1 MIVEVHLHAT
11 LRFENNEEGQIIRIE
26 LPESSSIKNLL
37 GKLSIDMDSDHM
49 LFVLNGRTSG
59 LAQKL
64 EDGDVLNL
72 MTALSG
78 G

>member
-1 MIVEVHLHAT
+1 MIVEVQLHAT

-37 GKLSIDMDSDHM
+37 EKLSIDMDPDHM

-59 LAQKL
+59 PDQKL

-72 MTALSG
+72 ITALSG

>member
-1 MIVEVHLHAT
+1 MVVEVHLHAI
-11 LRFENNEEGQIIRIE
+11 LRFENNEERQIIRIE
-26 LPESSSIKNLL
+26 MPESSSIKNLL
-37 GKLSIDMDSDHM
+37 GKLPIDIDPEHM

-59 LAQKL
+59 LDQKL
-64 EDGDVLNL
+64 KDGDVLNL

>member
-1 MIVEVHLHAT
+1 MIVEVQLHAT

-37 GKLSIDMDSDHM
+37 GKLPIDIDPDHM

-59 LAQKL
+59 LDHNL
-64 EDGDVLNL
+64 EDGDVLNI

>member
-1 MIVEVHLHAT
+1 MIVEVQLHAT

-37 GKLSIDMDSDHM
+37 GKLPIDIDPDHM
-49 LFVLNGRTSG
+49 LFVLNGRNSG
-59 LAQKL
+59 FDHKL

>member
-11 LRFENNEEGQIIRIE
+11 LRFENNEEGQIVRIE

-59 LAQKL
+59 LDQKL

>member
-1 MIVEVHLHAT
+1 MIVEVQLHAT

-37 GKLSIDMDSDHM
+37 GKLSIDMDPDHM

-59 LAQKL
+59 LDQKL

>member
-1 MIVEVHLHAT
+1 MIVEVQLHAT

-37 GKLSIDMDSDHM
+37 GKLSIDMDPDQM

-59 LAQKL
+59 LDQKL